1 MSEVDERMAVARG
14 VPLFEG
20 VGEGALRRLV
30 EQARWVRYAPGDV
43 VVREGDRARDMFVVA
58 SGRVVV
64 RKGKA
69 GVELGHLPAGE
80 VFGEVALIDARPRS
94 ATVAACEMAELM
106 VLSAETFATL
116 GRVEPDAHLRI
127 VTNIARAIAD
137 RLRRLNDAVEARALW
152 CNLY

>member
-1 MSEVDERMAVARG
+1 MDWGWGVLAGPPVRG
-14 VPLFEG
+14 GLVLG
-20 VGEGALRRLV
+20 GGRLS
-30 EQARWVRYAPGDV
+30 AP
-43 VVREGDRARDMFVVA
+43 
-58 SGRVVV
+58 
-64 RKGKA
+64 
-69 GVELGHLPAGE
+69 
-80 VFGEVALIDARPRS
+80 RPRS